1 MAGCETTYCDRNVH
15 WRCLL
20 QVSAMHEQARLL
32 IHSRDSP
39 ASSRLEC
46 GPHLCSCSS
55 CMLQSCRRQN
65 TDVRMPMS
73 KCRCLVNYLCVHVAL
88 LVTRSGSSQ
97 DDATSPSSIM
107 TSSRCS
113 NLHNIFLVLTA
124 MDCGNLTDPVNG
136 SVDHTA
142 GTTFNHTAIYSCN
155 TGYNLVGDSTHT
167 CQRTGN
173 WSGSAP
179 TCQGV

>member
-20 QVSAMHEQARLL
+20 HASAMCEQQARLL

-55 CMLQSCRRQN
+55 CMLQSCQCQN
-65 TDVRMPMS
+65 ADVKMPMS
-73 KCRCLVNYLCVHVAL
+73 GQLPVCTCCPFSDSLRLAP
-88 LVTRSGSSQ
+88 G
-97 DDATSPSSIM
+97 SPSSIM

-124 MDCGNLTDPVNG
+124 VYCGNLTDPVNG
-136 SVDHTA
+136 SVDQTTGTLLGWTA
-142 GTTFNHTAIYSCN
+142 NYSCN
-155 TGYNLVGDSTHT
+155 TGYNLEGNSTLT
-167 CQRTGN
+167 CQAPGN
-173 WSGSAP
+173 WSGGAP